1 MTVDGGRIA
10 ALSYELE
17 DAVALLKA
25 GREHLGQMRPSE
37 AGVVLA
43 LLAAG
48 SEKLLKLTLG
58 LTDRDET
65 GVWTTKRAMLGWSHR
80 IAELDEH
87 VLHRLEAR
95 THLSPAEPYIKAVLA
110 RAAHDPIRRELF
122 AALQAYA
129 SSGRFAHLDQ
139 LAGSSQETPSPRE
152 RWDSLKNDLVQAH
165 PELLARMVDL
175 QEDFE
180 QAQADLAALIDEA
193 LQWWQL
199 AIFRAWQHGLAGPEA
214 RGWAA
219 QLTVPEPP
227 GLSLPD

>member
-1 MTVDGGRIA
+1 MTVDGARIA

-58 LTDRDET
+58 LTDRDER
-65 GVWTTKRAMLGWSHR
+65 GVWTTKKDMLRWSHQ

-87 VLHRLEAR
+87 VLHRLDAR
-95 THLSPAEPYIKAVLA
+95 AHRSAAEPYIKAVLA

-129 SSGRFAHLDQ
+129 FSGRFAHLDQ
-139 LAGSSQETPSPRE
+139 LAGSSPGTPSPRE
-152 RWDSLKNDLVQAH
+152 RWDSLMSDLVQAH
-165 PELLARMVDL
+165 PDLLGTD
-175 QEDFE
+175 
-180 QAQADLAALIDEA
+180 
-193 LQWWQL
+193 
-199 AIFRAWQHGLAGPEA
+199 G
-214 RGWAA
+214 
-219 QLTVPEPP
+219 
-227 GLSLPD
+227 